1 MKTVVL
7 CVIGMLTFV
16 AMLFALVC
24 LACVGWR
31 MYVDGKRWDDLSDK
45 YFGLTLFMLCCAL
58 IGAMFGL
65 LLV

>member
-1 MKTVVL
+1 
-7 CVIGMLTFV
+7 MLTFV
-16 AMLFALVC
+16 AMLWALVC
-24 LACVGWR
+24 MACVGWR
-31 MYVDGKRWDDLSDK
+31 MYADGKRWNDPSDK